1 MTIEI
6 DKEEYEELLIA
17 QAKLQFLECGGV
29 DNWEGYSDSLYP
41 DIEGIG
47 DFDFDAV
54 VESIEEYVKN
64 L

>member
-1 MTIEI
+1 MSFTVEI

-17 QAKLQFLECGGV
+17 QAKLQFLEGGGV

-41 DIEGIG
+41 DIEGI
-47 DFDFDAV
+47 DDFDAV
-54 VESIEEYVKN
+54 VESIEDYIKN